1 MSTRLVQELLK
12 SGQRVAAGTSAS
24 LLSAAVE
31 LAGTAFYRDV
41 HGKAAL
47 LS

>member
-1 MSTRLVQELLK
+1 VSTRLVQELLK

-24 LLSAAVE
+24 LSSADVE
-31 LAGTAFYRDV
+31 LAGTAFYLGV
-41 HGKAAL
+41 HYKAAL